1 MSGKIKIAI
10 DAMGGENA
18 PDKIIDGISKFV
30 ENNKS
35 EITFK
40 LELDSSLGRGDFTID
55 MGGVVQS
62 IKYKKLI
69 E

>member
-35 EITFK
+35 DDYK
-40 LELDSSLGRGDFTID
+40 LLLYGDANRID
-55 MGGVVQS
+55 
-62 IKYKKLI
+62 KLLT
-69 E
+69 EKNNKEQY

>member
-35 EITFK
+35 
-40 LELDSSLGRGDFTID
+40 DD
-55 MGGVVQS
+55 
-62 IKYKKLI
+62 YKLI
-69 E
+69 YDMMPIGLINY